1 VLKLKKQIAKFDIK
15 EILPIALVLVV
26 AGIGIA
32 YGINVESDIRN
43 DFATTDCAALG
54 NNYSYSEAANICVN
68 GSTTTSPGT
77 FHYNA
82 TMDSMEGVST
92 LAEKMPLIATIVVA
106 AIVIGILVRYLFVRF
121 G

>member
-1 VLKLKKQIAKFDIK
+1 MKKQIAKFDIK

-32 YGINVESDIRN
+32 YGLNVQADVRSD
-43 DFATTDCAALG
+43 FT
-54 NNYSYSEAANICVN
+54 AN
-68 GSTTTSPGT
+68 TLE
-77 FHYNA
+77 YNA
-82 TMDSMEGVST
+82 TTDSMEGVST
-92 LAEKMPLIATIVVA
+92 LAEKMPLIATIIVA